1 MSKALDA
8 GGTTLRDHV
17 DAHGEP
23 GWFQLQLTVYGRRGE
38 PCVSCGME
46 LHETR
51 EGGRSTFFCPRC
63 QDDPRSGP
71 GHAADWRPHEPEL
84 RTQARAKSS
93 QAKCSGQE
101 LRNKEE
107 LRMKQDRD
115 AKNLGLKR
123 VWIGHPKPP
132 ARLLEDFAA
141 CGMEIAKL
149 DPASI
154 LSDVGELDL
163 VLLPPDRP
171 DCNPLLLC
179 AALKAPRR
187 ARSTSASSAP
197 RRSCPESSR
206 SHSSAS
212 RMAASRRV
220 KSTDEHLLASM
231 LRILDRPQ
239 PKVSPEEL
247 LKQLEGKIGGNPAEL
262 ADRVMTGLSAERER
276 SFVERVTDPESGLF
290 EGEFMAFKLEEEFK
304 RSWRFRSP
312 LSVLLV
318 DLPGTRQL
326 ADERSAVLS
335 RIAGVFLN
343 ECRDIDVVGRFDET
357 TFLLLLP
364 HTGSQGAK
372 VLAGRV
378 LEAIENHVESPIPIE
393 AAVAIVSMPRH
404 GIERK
409 DDLLDLARLTLI
421 QAWSAKGDERIQLAN

>member
-1 MSKALDA
+1 
-8 GGTTLRDHV
+8 
-17 DAHGEP
+17 
-23 GWFQLQLTVYGRRGE
+23 
-38 PCVSCGME
+38 
-46 LHETR
+46 
-51 EGGRSTFFCPRC
+51 
-63 QDDPRSGP
+63 
-71 GHAADWRPHEPEL
+71 
-84 RTQARAKSS
+84 
-93 QAKCSGQE
+93 
-101 LRNKEE
+101 
-107 LRMKQDRD
+107 MKQDRD

-187 ARSTSASSAP
+187 ARVYICFL
-197 RRSCPESSR
+197 CPEEELSR
-206 SHSSAS
+206 VEPIAQFCLADGSFATGKEH
-212 RMAASRRV
+212 
-220 KSTDEHLLASM
+220 DEHLLASM